1 MQAMRMGRK
10 AIAQDFLVQK
20 QVLQGELHAMTA
32 SQQRAAYNA
41 EQRRL
46 LRMAASPPKNPYA
59 VVRHAHQL
67 DTPHP

>member
-1 MQAMRMGRK
+1 MRMGRK

-20 QVLQGELHAMTA
+20 QVLQGELHSMTA

-59 VVRHAHQL
+59 VVRDAHQL